1 MKRQFPRLLSRF
13 GALMGRPTSTPEGP
27 AGLFKD
33 RCRLF
38 RVRLNAG
45 GYDDG
50 GNYWGTG
57 SPLYCCE
64 SDDGTLR
71 DFARHPSRDAA
82 KAAIL
87 AKFPA
92 VTFYR

>member
-1 MKRQFPRLLSRF
+1 MRQFPRTSF
-13 GALMGRPTSTPEGP
+13 PYGAPMGRATSTPEGP

-33 RCRLF
+33 KCRLF
-38 RVRLNAG
+38 QVRLDSG

-50 GNYWGTG
+50 GAYWGRDL
-57 SPLYCCE
+57 PLYCCE
-64 SDDGTLR
+64 SVDGTLR
-71 DFARHPSRDAA
+71 TFTRHPSREAA